1 MYMRICTPIDRYIRS
16 VFQFRGALKLSEV
29 TDFFSS
35 VLSNITATHQ
45 AKFYSG
51 QIEWW
56 FLGSCF
62 KIGLKGTAP
71 CRASWHKD
79 RKKEF
84 FFSKQDWRFVMDP
97 FFALISYRQFNC
109 RKLCQIVGLLSIS
122 REYKFNERRPI
133 RFSWVQFRYYWTI
146 MNLGA

>member
-1 MYMRICTPIDRYIRS
+1 MYPYWPIHPLCFSVQRCSQTIRND
-16 VFQFRGALKLSEV
+16 G
-29 TDFFSS
+29 FFSS

-109 RKLCQIVGLLSIS
+109 RKLCQIVGPLSIS